1 MKPIVSICAFLVLSI
16 HALSQKTVLLA
27 KNLIDGTGK
36 VIANPAV
43 IISDNKIIA
52 IENKENLHLNKYGN
66 GFVIIDLGEYT
77 LLPGMIDAHVHPDN
91 SSDDY
96 QVGHLRASSAAK
108 TLTGL
113 KAVQDL
119 LSEGWTALRV
129 AGDEDVGYANLEI
142 RNAINNGLFVGP
154 HIYGAGH
161 YLSVTGGGGD
171 INFISYEQKIIPD
184 GLIVDGPEEIRK
196 AVRTEIK
203 NGSDWIKIL
212 ETGAFM
218 TTGDNP
224 QNVHFSPEELKMA
237 VEEAGRRDVPVMA
250 HAHATEG
257 IKQAVKAGVRSI
269 EHGSYMDEEAIDL
282 MVQHGT
288 YLIPTL
294 TIDLYFKEKLA
305 DSKALAKAI
314 ALAKDSREGMYEKL
328 RLGVKKGLKI
338 GVGTDFIGWPANYS
352 AREFGE
358 LIKIGMSP
366 MQAIQ
371 AGTIVN
377 AQLLNKDKEIG
388 SIEIGKFADIIA
400 VKGDPLKDISELQR
414 VKFVMMGGKVVKNE
428 KITNP

>member
-1 MKPIVSICAFLVLSI
+1 MKKIFSLVFILMLTKNVI
-16 HALSQKTVLLA
+16 AQKNILLA
-27 KNLIDGTGK
+27 KNIIDGTGK
-36 VIANPAV
+36 
-43 IISDNKIIA
+43 IISNSMIITSDNKIID
-52 IENKENLHLNKYGN
+52 IDKKENISKYDKT
-66 GFVIIDLGEYT
+66 FSIIDLGDYT
-77 LLPGMIDAHVHPDN
+77 ILPGLIDAHVHPDN
-91 SSDDY
+91 NSDDY
-96 QVGHLRASSAAK
+96 QIGHLKNSSASKA
-108 TLTGL
+108 LTGL

-119 LSEGWTALRV
+119 ALAGWTTLRV
-129 AGDEDVGYANLEI
+129 AGDEDIGYANLEI
-142 RNAINNGLFVGP
+142 RNAINNGSFMGP
-154 HIYGAGH
+154 HIYGAAH

-171 INFISYEQKIIPD
+171 INFLSYEQKTIAD

-196 AVRTEIK
+196 AIRNEIK

-212 ETGAFM
+212 VTGAFM

-250 HAHATEG
+250 HAHANEG

-282 MVQHGT
+282 MVKYGT

-314 ALAKDSREGMYEKL
+314 ALANDSREGMYEKL
-328 RLGVKKGLKI
+328 RLAVKKGVKI

-358 LIKIGMSP
+358 FIKIGMTP

-377 AQLLNKDKEIG
+377 AQLLHKEKEIG
-388 SIEIGKFADIIA
+388 SIEVGKWADIIA
-400 VKGDPLKDISELQR
+400 VKGDPLKDITELQK
-414 VKFVMMGGKVVKNE
+414 VKFVMIGGKIIKNE
-428 KITNP
+428 K

>member
-1 MKPIVSICAFLVLSI
+1 MKPILSICAFLLLSI
-16 HALSQKTVLLA
+16 HLYSQKTVLLA

-36 VIANPAV
+36 VISNPAI

-52 IENKENLHLNKYGN
+52 IDNKENLHLNKYGN
-66 GFVIIDLGEYT
+66 GFTIIDLGEYT
-77 LLPGMIDAHVHPDN
+77 LLPGMIDVHVHPDN

-142 RNAINNGLFVGP
+142 RNAINKGLFVGP

-184 GLIVDGPEEIRK
+184 GLIVDGPEEVRK

-282 MVQHGT
+282 MVAHGT

-314 ALAKDSREGMYEKL
+314 ALANDSRAGMYEKL
-328 RLGVKKGLKI
+328 RSGVKKGLKI

-388 SIEIGKFADIIA
+388 SIEIGKLADIIA
-400 VKGDPLKDISELQR
+400 VKGDPLKDITELQR

-428 KITNP
+428 KITNQ

>member
-338 GVGTDFIGWPANYS
+338 GVGTDYIGWPANYS

>member
-1 MKPIVSICAFLVLSI
+1 MKKMVRIFFILLLSKYSF
-16 HALSQKTVLLA
+16 SQKNILIG
-27 KNLIDGTGK
+27 KNIIDGTGK
-36 VIANPAV
+36 
-43 IISDNKIIA
+43 IISNSIIVTSNNKIIA
-52 IENKENLHLNKYGN
+52 IDKKENLSKYDTT
-66 GFVIIDLGEYT
+66 FTIIDLAEFT
-77 LLPGMIDAHVHPDN
+77 LLPGLIDAHVHPN
-91 SSDDY
+91 NNSDDY
-96 QVGHLRASSAAK
+96 QIGHLRNSSAAK
-108 TLTGL
+108 ALTGL

-119 LSEGWTALRV
+119 ALAGWTTLRV
-129 AGDEDVGYANLEI
+129 AGDEDIGYANLEI
-142 RNAINNGLFVGP
+142 RNAINKGNFMGP
-154 HIYGAGH
+154 HIYGAAH

-171 INFISYEQKIIPD
+171 INFLSYEQKTTSD

-196 AVRTEIK
+196 AIRNEIK

-212 ETGAFM
+212 VTGAFM
-218 TTGDNP
+218 STGDNP

-237 VEEAGRRDVPVMA
+237 VEEAERRGVPVMA

-282 MVQHGT
+282 MVKYGT

-314 ALAKDSREGMYEKL
+314 ELANDSRESRYEKL
-328 RLGVKKGLKI
+328 KWAVKKGVKL
-338 GVGTDFIGWPANYS
+338 GVGTDYIGWPAHYS

-358 LIKIGMSP
+358 LVKIGMTP

-377 AQLLNKDKEIG
+377 AQLLNKEKEIG
-388 SIEIGKFADIIA
+388 SIEIGKWADIIG
-400 VKGDPLKDISELQR
+400 VKGDPLQDITELQR
-414 VKFVMMGGKVVKNE
+414 VKFVMIGGKIIKNE
-428 KITNP
+428 K

>member
-16 HALSQKTVLLA
+16 HALSQRTVLLA

-338 GVGTDFIGWPANYS
+338 GVGTDYIGWPANYS

>member
-1 MKPIVSICAFLVLSI
+1 MKLVLSICAFLLLSI
-16 HALSQKTVLLA
+16 HALSQKKVLLA

-36 VIANPAV
+36 VITNPAI

-52 IENKENLHLNKYGN
+52 IENKENLHLDKYGN
-66 GFVIIDLGEYT
+66 GFTIIDLGEYT
-77 LLPGMIDAHVHPDN
+77 ILPGLIDAHVHPDN

-113 KAVQDL
+113 KALQDL
-119 LSEGWTALRV
+119 LSEGWTAVRV

-142 RNAINNGLFVGP
+142 RNAINKGLFVGP

-171 INFISYEQKIIPD
+171 INFISYEQKIIAD

-212 ETGAFM
+212 VTGAFM

-282 MVQHGT
+282 MVEHGT

-314 ALAKDSREGMYEKL
+314 ALANDSRAGMYEKL
-328 RLGVKKGLKI
+328 RSGVKKGLKI

-358 LIKIGMSP
+358 LIKIGMTP

-388 SIEIGKFADIIA
+388 SIEIGKLADIIA

-428 KITNP
+428 KITNQ

>member
-16 HALSQKTVLLA
+16 HALSQRTVLLA

-43 IISDNKIIA
+43 IISENKIIA

-338 GVGTDFIGWPANYS
+338 GVGTDYIGWPANYS

-428 KITNP
+428 KITNQ

>member
-1 MKPIVSICAFLVLSI
+1 MKPIVSICAFLVLGI
-16 HALSQKTVLLA
+16 HALSQRTVLLA

-338 GVGTDFIGWPANYS
+338 GVGTDYIGWPANYS

-428 KITNP
+428 KIKNQ

>member
-338 GVGTDFIGWPANYS
+338 GVGTDYIGWPANYS

-428 KITNP
+428 KIKNQ

>member
-1 MKPIVSICAFLVLSI
+1 MKLILSICTFFVLSI
-16 HALSQKTVLLA
+16 HAFSQKKVLLA

-36 VIANPAV
+36 VIANPAI

-52 IENKENLHLNKYGN
+52 IENKENLHLDEYGN
-66 GFVIIDLGEYT
+66 GFTIIDLGEYT
-77 LLPGMIDAHVHPDN
+77 LLPGLIDAHVHPDN

-113 KAVQDL
+113 KALQDL
-119 LSEGWTALRV
+119 LSEGWTAVRV

-142 RNAINNGLFVGP
+142 RNAINKGLFVGP

-171 INFISYEQKIIPD
+171 INFISYEQKIIAD

-212 ETGAFM
+212 VTGAFM

-237 VEEAGRRDVPVMA
+237 VEEAGRREVPVMA

-282 MVQHGT
+282 MVEHGT

-294 TIDLYFKEKLA
+294 TIDLYFKEHLA

-314 ALAKDSREGMYEKL
+314 ALANDSRAGMYEKL

-428 KITNP
+428 K